1 MIGVELLDDPH
12 ADPSAV
18 RHALRD
24 IARLNAL
31 FGGTQAVVREL
42 EPLFERRKRE
52 TGNRTRETWTLLDVG
67 AGSGDIARA
76 AVLAARRHGVTL
88 RPVAVELSR
97 TVAHEAHA
105 TGLAVLVADGGALPI
120 RPRSVDV
127 VLASQVLHHLPRDVA
142 VRWITSFDR
151 LARRAVVL
159 ADLRRS
165 GLAMAGVWLASFPL
179 GFRATTRRD
188 AVVSLRRGYTREQ
201 FEAMLREAG
210 VRAVGRYRPGFRIV
224 ASWETSD
231 VRPQTSDIRR
241 PTAESSE
248 RLTSDV

>member
-18 RHALRD
+18 RHELRD

-127 VLASQVLHHLPRDVA
+127 VLASQVLHHLPHDVA